1 MKKLLALILA
11 VLMLLSMV
19 ACAGENSDS
28 KTETPT
34 DTKTE
39 QPAAADT
46 AQSNEES
53 NTDAASEGKVI
64 KIGCPQP
71 LTGTNAL
78 VGESAMRGAEL
89 AVEEINAAGGVLG
102 YQLELVEYDDQG
114 SPEEAVKLATKLIEV
129 DKVNWISGSLISS
142 CMLAAGPYY
151 EEAGIITMGT
161 GTSSTWMKQGWKY
174 VWRPSP
180 NAGSVMPAMAKYMK
194 SLGINSISIFQ
205 GQDDSSASGAED
217 MRNACK
223 DEGIEVI
230 TSETYV
236 DGDTDFSGQAIKIVN
251 SGADAV
257 FTSTYSVA
265 QASFAKQL
273 RQAGYTGIVFNK
285 ETLSV
290 DNVAAAGD
298 AANYYAFIW
307 PYVTYASLD
316 EVSDSDVRMKE
327 MCTSYYNKFGEMPYH
342 DCCYRSYDSIYALKA
357 AAEAANSI
365 ESDAMVEALGTKVTD
380 MQGLAGTYDFTQG
393 NQEGVH
399 DYTAWVI
406 VDQKCIKF
414 DEWLA
419 SGGYDALANS

>member
-1 MKKLLALILA
+1 MKKVIALILA
-11 VLMLLSMV
+11 ALMLLSMV
-19 ACAGENSDS
+19 ACGS
-28 KTETPT
+28 KTS
-34 DTKTE
+34 D
-39 QPAAADT
+39 ADT
-46 AQSNEES
+46 AS
-53 NTDAASEGKVI
+53 DAATTTPSDSAATGSETASDSSSDASVI

-89 AVEEINAAGGVLG
+89 AVAEINAAGGVLG
-102 YQLELVEYDDQG
+102 HQLELVEYDDQG

-161 GTSSTWMKQGWKY
+161 GTSSTWTNQGWKY
-174 VWRPSP
+174 VWRTSP
-180 NAGSVMPAMAKYMK
+180 NAGSVMPAMAQYMK
-194 SLGINSISIFQ
+194 QLGINSISIFQ
-205 GQDDSSASGAED
+205 GQDDASASGAED
-217 MRNACK
+217 MRNAAK
-223 DEGIEVI
+223 DAGIEVI

-273 RQAGYTGIVFNK
+273 RQAGYKGIVFNK

-307 PYVTYASLD
+307 PYVTYASMD
-316 EVSDSDVRMKE
+316 EISDSDVRMKE
-327 MCTSYYNKFGEMPYH
+327 MCESYYAMFNEMPYH
-342 DCCYRSYDSIYALKA
+342 DCCYRSYDSIYVLKA
-357 AAEAANSI
+357 AAEAAGSI
-365 ESDAMVEALGTKVTD
+365 ESDAMIEALATKVNAMD
-380 MQGLAGTYDFTQG
+380 GLAGTYDFTQG
-393 NQEGVH
+393 DMGGIR

-406 VDQKCIKF
+406 VDQKSTKF

-419 SGGYDALANS
+419 SGGYDALMAEIG

>member
-1 MKKLLALILA
+1 MKKVIALMLA
-11 VLMLLSMV
+11 VFMLLSMA
-19 ACAGENSDS
+19 ACASKSESSTPSSDASASTTTSTETSSDS
-28 KTETPT
+28 S
-34 DTKTE
+34 
-39 QPAAADT
+39 A
-46 AQSNEES
+46 ES
-53 NTDAASEGKVI
+53 TSDASVI

-89 AVEEINAAGGVLG
+89 AVAEINAAGGVLG
-102 YQLELVEYDDQG
+102 HQLELVEYDDQG

-129 DKVNWISGSLISS
+129 DKVNWMSGSLISS
-142 CMLAAGPYY
+142 CMRAAGPYY

-161 GTSSTWMKQGWKY
+161 GTSSTWTNQGWKY
-174 VWRPSP
+174 VWRSSP
-180 NAGSVMPAMAKYMK
+180 NAGSVMPAMAQYMK
-194 SLGINSISIFQ
+194 NLGINSISIFQ
-205 GQDDSSASGAED
+205 GQDDASASGAED
-217 MRNACK
+217 MRKAAK
-223 DEGIEVI
+223 DAGIEVI

-273 RQAGYTGIVFNK
+273 RQAGYKGIVFNK

-316 EVSDSDVRMKE
+316 EISDSDVRMKE
-327 MCTSYYNKFGEMPYH
+327 MCESYYKMFNEMPYH
-342 DCCYRSYDSIYALKA
+342 DCCYRSYDSIYILKA
-357 AAEAANSI
+357 AAEAAGSI
-365 ESDAMVEALGTKVTD
+365 ESDAMNEALATINNFD
-380 MQGLAGTYDFTQG
+380 GLAGTYDFTQG
-393 NQEGVH
+393 DMGGIR

-406 VDQKCIKF
+406 VDQKSTKF

-419 SGGYDALANS
+419 SGGYDALKAEIG